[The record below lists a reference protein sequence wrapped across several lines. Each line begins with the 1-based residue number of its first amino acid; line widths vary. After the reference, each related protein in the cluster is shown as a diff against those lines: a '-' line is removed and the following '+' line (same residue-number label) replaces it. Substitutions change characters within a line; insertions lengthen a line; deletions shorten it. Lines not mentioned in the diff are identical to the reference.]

1 MSLLSDLVPN
11 RFYLRRGIHVVA
23 GIDFHHVLRRIH
35 LVVIC
40 ILLEDF
46 FNLKVGSILGRNGCL
61 FQIAGRPN
69 H

>member
-1 MSLLSDLVPN
+1 MCLLSDLVPHS
-11 RFYLRRGIHVVA
+11 FYFRRGIHVVA

-46 FNLKVGSILGRNGCL
+46 FNLKVGSILGRYGCL